1 MIKRSKP
8 KFKNTGDMLAF
19 LKEMGKRN
27 EAALKKSEAAL
38 KESEKKFQK
47 EMADYIKKYGE

>member
-1 MIKRSKP
+1 
-8 KFKNTGDMLAF
+8 MLAF

-27 EAALKKSEAAL
+27 EAALKKSE
-38 KESEKKFQK
+38 KKFQK